1 MTKAAIATAVGSPLE
16 IVDID
21 VAPPKAG
28 EIRIRMGA
36 SGVCHSDL
44 SVTKGV
50 LPIALPA
57 VLGHEGAG
65 TILELGEGVD
75 HLSVGDHVVVSW
87 VPQCGACYFCE
98 HDQGE
103 LCEVGSMASMSGGLL
118 DMTSRVSRDGVPI
131 SVMAASGTFA
141 EEAVIPAIGA
151 VKIDPEIPLTAGA
164 LIGCGV
170 LTGFGAATNTASI
183 RRGDTVAVIGCG
195 GVGLNVIQGA
205 KHAGAER
212 IIAIDM
218 VDGKLQTA
226 LKFGATDIVNPTT
239 DGDAVAKV
247 MELSGGRGA
256 DVAFEVIGLGPTI
269 EQTIN
274 MTRNGGEAILV
285 GVPRM
290 DVMLNL
296 NAAFTFLYLA
306 KTIKGCWYGS
316 ANVREDVP
324 KLIKL
329 YKEGKLK
336 LEELVSREIGVDG
349 VNDAFAAMQQG
360 EVARSL
366 ITHQH

>member
-16 IVDID
+16 IVDVD
-21 VAPPKAG
+21 VADPKAG
-28 EIRIRMGA
+28 EIRIKMGA

-44 SVTKGV
+44 SVVNGT

-65 TILELGEGVD
+65 TITQLGEGVEG
-75 HLSVGDHVVVSW
+75 LSVGDHVVVSW
-87 VPQCGACYFCE
+87 VPQCGACYMCT

-118 DMTSRVSRDGVPI
+118 DMTSRVSRNGTPV

-151 VKIDPEIPLTAGA
+151 VKIDPAIPITAGA

-170 LTGFGAATNTASI
+170 LTGFGAAVNTASI
-183 RRGDTVAVIGCG
+183 RKGDKVAVIGCG

-226 LKFGATDIVNPTT
+226 KKFGATDTVNPST

-247 MELSGGRGA
+247 MELTDGRGA

-269 EQTIN
+269 EQALH
-274 MTRNGGEAILV
+274 MARRGGQAVIV
-285 GVPRM
+285 GVPSFDTQLTLTPALDLLVNEKQIR
-290 DVMLNL
+290 
-296 NAAFTFLYLA
+296 
-306 KTIKGCWYGS
+306 GCWYGS
-316 ANVREDVP
+316 SNVHRDVP
-324 KLIKL
+324 KLARL
-329 YKEGKLK
+329 YQDG
-336 LEELVSREIGVDG
+336 ELMLDELMSAQISLDRVNQAMDNMGSGEI
-349 VNDAFAAMQQG
+349 
-360 EVARSL
+360 ARSV
-366 ITHQH
+366 IVY

>member
-1 MTKAAIATAVGSPLE
+1 MPKAAIATAVGSPLE

-21 VAPPKAG
+21 VADPKAG

-44 SVTKGV
+44 SVVRGV

-65 TILELGEGVD
+65 TITQLGEGVD
-75 HLSVGDHVVVSW
+75 HLSIGDHVVVSW

-118 DMTSRVSRDGVPI
+118 DMTSRVSRNGTPI

-141 EEAVIPAIGA
+141 EEAIIPAIGA
-151 VKIDPEIPLTAGA
+151 VKIDPSIPLTAGA

-183 RRGDTVAVIGCG
+183 RKGDSVVVIGCG

-212 IIAIDM
+212 IIAVDM

-226 LKFGATDIVNPTT
+226 TKFGATHTVNPSA
-239 DGDAVAKV
+239 GDALGQV
-247 MELSGGRGA
+247 MELTNGRGA
-256 DVAFEVIGLGPTI
+256 DVAFEVIGLGATI
-269 EQTIN
+269 EQAIQ
-274 MTRNGGEAILV
+274 MTRRGGQAVIV
-285 GVPRM
+285 GVPSFDTMLTINPAM
-290 DVMLNL
+290 DLLVQE
-296 NAAFTFLYLA
+296 
-306 KTIKGCWYGS
+306 KQIRGCWYGS
-316 ANVREDVP
+316 SNVHRDVP
-324 KLIKL
+324 KLAGL
-329 YKEGKLK
+329 YQSG
-336 LEELVSREIGVDG
+336 ELMLDELMSAQITLDQVNEAMDNMGSGEI
-349 VNDAFAAMQQG
+349 
-360 EVARSL
+360 ARSV
-366 ITHQH
+366 IVY